1 MNGIGGRTI
10 AEAQETMS
18 YAEYVVWL
26 KFRNKRGSLH
36 LGMRIEES
44 VARFMATWVNSKTKP
59 DTPKFH
65 KEDFAP
71 HMDERVIPLD
81 EIAAAFGDAK

>member
-10 AEAQETMS
+10 AEAQENMLWS
-18 YAEYVVWL
+18 EWIVWL

-36 LGMRIEES
+36 MGMRIEEQL
-44 VARFMATWVNSKTKP
+44 AKFQAMWANSKTSKDAAP
-59 DTPKFH
+59 LY

-71 HMDERVIPLD
+71 HLD
-81 EIAAAFGDAK
+81 PRIITAEEFAKSMGAI

>member
-18 YAEYVVWL
+18 INEFIVWQ

-36 LGMRIEES
+36 LGMRVEEQL
-44 VARFMATWVNSKTKP
+44 AKFQAMWANTKTGK
-59 DTPKFH
+59 DAALLY

-71 HMDERVIPLD
+71 HLD
-81 EIAAAFGDAK
+81 PRIITAEELARSMGAI